1 MADPID
7 IDPTRDDT
15 FAAEG
20 GATRGGDDDTQDT
33 EEPSSI
39 EGTPSGRIMAAR
51 EVEQDFPY
59 MDRNTVNNNN
69 N

>member
-20 GATRGGDDDTQDT
+20 GATRGGDDDTQ
-33 EEPSSI
+33 
-39 EGTPSGRIMAAR
+39 GH
-51 EVEQDFPY
+51 
-59 MDRNTVNNNN
+59 
-69 N
+69 